1 MGTIAF
7 QDDKRRTCK
16 IVFDRILCRP
26 SKSSGNVAANFMS
39 IQDSTA
45 TGGAN
50 WYAGAN
56 STDVSGNTGWIFGSP
71 RTLISQARTL
81 ASGRTLATGRT
92 LASGRGLAGT

>member
-45 TGGAN
+45 TGGAT
-50 WYAGAN
+50 WYAGGN
-56 STDVSGNTGWIFGSP
+56 STNVSGNTGWIFSHRVGKG
-71 RTLISQARTL
+71 LAL
-81 ASGRTLATGRT
+81 AS
-92 LASGRGLAGT
+92 SAGCC